1 MKDPYRLA
9 IHTTEDGK
17 DLYIIYDS
25 TQDLHEQLLTGKI
38 KYYSNRRK
46 AEAECKRRNRVMN
59 SFEEIMNERKK
70 HHQ

>member
-1 MKDPYRLA
+1 MNPYRIA

-25 TQDLHEQLLTGKI
+25 TQDLHAQLLTGEI

-59 SFEEIMNERKK
+59 SFEEIMNERKIT
-70 HHQ
+70 HP

>member
-25 TQDLHEQLLTGKI
+25 TKDLHAQLLTGKI

-59 SFEEIMNERKK
+59 SFEEIMNERKAS
-70 HHQ
+70 HP